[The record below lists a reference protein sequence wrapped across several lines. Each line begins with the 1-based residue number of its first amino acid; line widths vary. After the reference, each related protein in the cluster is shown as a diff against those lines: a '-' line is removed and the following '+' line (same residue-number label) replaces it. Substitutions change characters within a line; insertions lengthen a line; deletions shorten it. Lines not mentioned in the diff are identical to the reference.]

1 MTQAPATRTATET
14 REAIIAG
21 ALACFRTYG
30 LRKTTIVDIARMAHV
45 SRSTV
50 YEYFRDKPA
59 VVEAC
64 AESASQRFY
73 RNMAKVVN
81 RGETLEDR
89 LVHACVFVTQAR
101 RVVES
106 EKYFDEE
113 EVNLLLTRNA
123 AVLLQECSDFVAPY
137 LAAAKLTGEVRK
149 ELDVSAAG
157 EWISRILFSLFN
169 TPSPTIDMHDD
180 AAVAD
185 FARPFLV
192 RGLVGDR
199 STRTW
204 GRRATT

>member
-1 MTQAPATRTATET
+1 MARFDTVTQATATET

-21 ALACFRTYG
+21 AFECFRTYG
-30 LRKTTIVDIARMAHV
+30 LRKTTIVDIARMAEV
-45 SRSTV
+45 SRSTI
-50 YEYFRDKPA
+50 YEYFKDKPA
-59 VVEAC
+59 IVEAC

-81 RGETLEDR
+81 RGETLEDQ
-89 LVHACVFVTQAR
+89 LVRACVFVTQAR
-101 RVVES
+101 RVVEP

-149 ELDVSAAG
+149 DLDLAAAG
-157 EWISRILFSLFN
+157 EWVARILFSLFN

-180 AAVAD
+180 DAVAD
-185 FARPFLV
+185 FVRAFVV
-192 RGLVGDR
+192 RGLVEDR
-199 STRTW
+199 AARF
-204 GRRATT
+204 RR